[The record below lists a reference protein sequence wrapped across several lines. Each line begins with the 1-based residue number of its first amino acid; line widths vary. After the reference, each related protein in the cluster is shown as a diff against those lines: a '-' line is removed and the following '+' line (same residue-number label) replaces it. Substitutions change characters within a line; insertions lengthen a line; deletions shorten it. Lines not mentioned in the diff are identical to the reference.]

1 MRYRR
6 SQFNYMLC
14 RKISFKV
21 CIRNC
26 HSSTFFSANT
36 QRSRPIRIGY
46 LHEIVVFITVC
57 TVILYSPAF
66 RLFFGDQ
73 CVVSVNFVDCKATLI
88 LEIKNLLNKMQY
100 KS

>member
-57 TVILYSPAF
+57 TVVLYSPAF
-66 RLFFGDQ
+66 RLFLAIT
-73 CVVSVNFVDCKATLI
+73 VSFLYNFVDCKATLI
-88 LEIKNLLNKMQY
+88 LEIKNLRNKMQY